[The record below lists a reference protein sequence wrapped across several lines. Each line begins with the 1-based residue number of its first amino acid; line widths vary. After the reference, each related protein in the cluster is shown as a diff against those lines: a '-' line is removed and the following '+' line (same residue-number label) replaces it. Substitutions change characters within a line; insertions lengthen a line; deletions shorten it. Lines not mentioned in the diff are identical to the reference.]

1 MSNTVQY
8 TSTIWTTF
16 VLSPCVFLI
25 RAPAAVAQPSE
36 KGQASHLPAPQSSHQ
51 KAHIDSPIARRP
63 ILPRLRVH
71 LVVEHRHTVSH
82 RMAAS
87 VLRAGKAC
95 PSCDACVVVE
105 GQPGAFVEAGAHV
118 AVDIVPVVIP
128 LPLKV
133 ALQPMLCGNVSRFE
147 SVLFTFVPSPSWQMI
162 DASSENGATKTASF
176 CASLCEK

>member
-1 MSNTVQY
+1 
-8 TSTIWTTF
+8 
-16 VLSPCVFLI
+16 
-25 RAPAAVAQPSE
+25 
-36 KGQASHLPAPQSSHQ
+36 
-51 KAHIDSPIARRP
+51 
-63 ILPRLRVH
+63 
-71 LVVEHRHTVSH
+71 
-82 RMAAS
+82 MAAS

-162 DASSENGATKTASF
+162 DASSENGATKKASF
-176 CASLCEK
+176 KAILCKK